1 MILKSGVLDL
11 EKTLSR
17 YMVDASYIRR
27 MKQ

>member
-17 YMVDASYIRR
+17 YMDDVSDIRQ